1 MSKYYG
7 DKHGDTMHAASQVN
21 SYDELTIDNE
31 GHLIDMIVAIGA
43 IACLAFAIGIA
54 VAS

>member
-21 SYDELTIDNE
+21 GYDELTIDNE
-31 GHLIDMIVAIGA
+31 GHFVDIVVAIAAITCLVVAITIA
-43 IACLAFAIGIA
+43 IAP
-54 VAS
+54 

>member
-21 SYDELTIDNE
+21 DYDELTIDNE
-31 GHLIDMIVAIGA
+31 GHFVDIIVAIA
-43 IACLAFAIGIA
+43 ALACLAVAIGIA
-54 VAS
+54 IAP